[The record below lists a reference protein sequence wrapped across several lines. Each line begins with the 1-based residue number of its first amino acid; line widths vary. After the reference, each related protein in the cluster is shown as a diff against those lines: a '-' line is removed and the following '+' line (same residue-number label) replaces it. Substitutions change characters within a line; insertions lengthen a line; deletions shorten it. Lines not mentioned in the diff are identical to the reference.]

1 VRSEGGVVG
10 PGIAL
15 EGIGGPTPALVVG
28 YANLT
33 HAAVRPAVAALA
45 ASIREATSE
54 SGAAA

>member
-1 VRSEGGVVG
+1 M
-10 PGIAL
+10 AL
-15 EGIGGPTPALVVG
+15 EGIGGPTPALVVS